1 MPITSTTG
9 TVHATHIQGSTSD
22 DILTGVA
29 ALRNVIYGDAA
40 SDIITGGALDDL
52 LNGEAGADTISAG
65 AGNDTLYGG
74 GGSDQLSG
82 GAGADKLFGGTGE
95 DLLDGGSG
103 NDIMAGGV
111 GNDTYIVDN
120 IDDVIAESA
129 GEGIDTIYASI
140 DYTLPANV
148 ENLIFT
154 GNTNINAFGNAANN
168 VIDGNTGNNI
178 LDGGLGADS
187 LAGGAGNDTYVVDN
201 SGDVVTEAAGQG
213 MDTVQ
218 ASVSYT
224 LSANVENLTL
234 TGTSAS
240 DGTGNDLNNVIAGN
254 SAANVL
260 AGGAGNDR
268 LSGNEGNDTLLG
280 GIGNDSLNGGGGRD
294 VLSGDVGNDTLYG
307 GGADDGL
314 SGGDG
319 SDSIYGDGGN
329 DTISGGAGNDILRGG
344 QQNGLGANGADTF
357 TWQRGDVVTA
367 DGASAG
373 FDHITD
379 FGANDRLDFTGVF
392 NNTHPADLSAVVHVT
407 DTANG
412 TVVSAD
418 VGGGQ
423 FIDVVVL
430 DNVHQ
435 VTIDDL
441 LHNQQ
446 IVV

>member
-9 TVHATHIQGSTSD
+9 TVNAAHIQGSTND

-29 ALRNVIYGDAA
+29 ATRNVIYGDAGN
-40 SDIITGGALDDL
+40 DIITGGNFDDL
-52 LNGEAGADTISAG
+52 LNGEAGHDIINAG

-74 GGSDQLSG
+74 GGSDQLFG
-82 GAGADKLFGGTGE
+82 GAGTDILYGGTGG
-95 DLLDGGSG
+95 DLLDGGTG
-103 NDIMAGGV
+103 DDIMAGGV

-120 IDDVIAESA
+120 INDVITEIA

-154 GNTNINAFGNAANN
+154 GNANITAVGNAAAN
-168 VIDGNTGNNI
+168 VIDGNAGNNT
-178 LDGGLGADS
+178 LDGGLGADT

-201 SGDVVTEAAGQG
+201 TGDVVSEAAGQG
-213 MDTVQ
+213 IDTVQ

-240 DGTGNDLNNVIAGN
+240 DGTGNDLNNVVSGN
-254 SAANVL
+254 SAANIL
-260 AGGAGNDR
+260 SGGAGNDS
-268 LSGNEGNDTLLG
+268 LSGNEGNDTLFG
-280 GIGNDSLNGGGGRD
+280 GDGNDSVNGGGGRD
-294 VLSGDVGNDTLYG
+294 VLSGDAGNDTLYG
-307 GGADDGL
+307 GGADDRL
-314 SGGDG
+314 AGGDG
-319 SDSIYGDGGN
+319 SDRIYGDGGN

-344 QQNGLGANGADTF
+344 QQNGLGADGADTF
-357 TWQRGDVVTA
+357 AWQRGDVVTA
-367 DGASAG
+367 NATSAG
-373 FDHITD
+373 FDHIAD

-392 NNTHPADLSAVVHVT
+392 NDTHPSDLSALVHVT

-418 VGGGQ
+418 VGGGH
-423 FIDVVVL
+423 FLDIVVL

-435 VTIDDL
+435 VTLDDL
-441 LHNQQ
+441 VHNHQ